1 MMTKECFKT
10 MLSCSVEFFLVKNLQ
25 FCFAFHHHFLVYRR
39 GMCCCLTPKQ
49 KLYNKFYYLGVRLP
63 LVKISPLKCLWM
75 MTSSDTADLKK
86 IVKISITNIFISPLI
101 IVDDILQIVLLIYL
115 SWTIFPGEERREE
128 RCAVRPVGV
137 LDDN

>member
-1 MMTKECFKT
+1 M
-10 MLSCSVEFFLVKNLQ
+10 
-25 FCFAFHHHFLVYRR
+25 
-39 GMCCCLTPKQ
+39 
-49 KLYNKFYYLGVRLP
+49 YNKFYYLGVRLP

-115 SWTIFPGEERREE
+115 GWTIFPGEERREE
-128 RCAVRPVGV
+128 RCAVRPVGG